1 MTTARRIQTLA
12 AAAALGL
19 ALLLGAG
26 CASVSVKESNWVMEP
41 PRLPSRIYV
50 APFTIRD
57 DGMRVDRQGLDLY
70 EFRQQFAQ
78 DFAVALAERLNKN
91 VAPAQPGPPPP
102 QPAPG
107 TWVITGEFVRMN
119 QGSRA
124 LRGLVGMGFGGT
136 KMETITRIW
145 QIGPGG
151 QPVIIGGIITL
162 GGSGAA
168 PGAIPSGPYT
178 GGPTLVLT
186 ASSTGLSFDARR
198 SARMITA
205 TISEKLASMGYPL
218 PTRPM
223 RPKRLGSLPLL

>member
-1 MTTARRIQTLA
+1 MTITRRIQTVLS
-12 AAAALGL
+12 AAALGL
-19 ALLLGAG
+19 TLLLGAG
-26 CASVSVKESNWVMEP
+26 CASVSVKESSWVMEP
-41 PRLPSRIYV
+41 PRLPTRIYV

-102 QPAPG
+102 SPAPG
-107 TWVITGEFVRMN
+107 TWVITGEFTRMN

-136 KMETITRIW
+136 KMETLARIW

-151 QPVIIGGIITL
+151 QPVIIGGIITI

-186 ASSTGLSFDARR
+186 ASSTGLSFDAKR

-223 RPKRLGSLPLL
+223 RPKLLGSVPIF

>member
-1 MTTARRIQTLA
+1 MTIARHTQNIL
-12 AAAALGL
+12 AAAALGV

-41 PRLPSRIYV
+41 PRLPTRIYV

-57 DGMRVDRQGLDLY
+57 DGMRVDRQGLELY
-70 EFRQQFAQ
+70 QFRQQFAQ
-78 DFAVALAERLNKN
+78 DFAAALAERLTKN
-91 VAPAQPGPPPP
+91 IAPAQAGPPPP
-102 QPAPG
+102 RPAPG

-136 KMETITRIW
+136 KMETVTRVW
-145 QIGPGG
+145 QVGPGG
-151 QPVIIGGIITL
+151 LPVIIGGIITI

-186 ASSTGLSFDARR
+186 ASSTGLSFDAKR
-198 SARMITA
+198 STRMITA
-205 TISEKLASMGYPL
+205 TISEKLASLGYTL

-223 RPKRLGSLPLL
+223 RPKRIGSLPIF